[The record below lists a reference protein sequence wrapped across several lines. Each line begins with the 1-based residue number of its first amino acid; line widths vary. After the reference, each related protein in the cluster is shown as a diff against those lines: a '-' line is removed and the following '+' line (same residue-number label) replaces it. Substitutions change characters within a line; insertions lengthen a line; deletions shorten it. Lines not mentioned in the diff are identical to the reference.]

1 MIYCIPVQIQNYFVH
16 ITFLAE
22 NQVITVLFLS
32 QLFPHNVDTYKIKI
46 SITKPQMVYKMFEI
60 LINVY
65 VLVLTPYNTP
75 TH

>member
-1 MIYCIPVQIQNYFVH
+1 MYCIPVQIQNYFVH

-32 QLFPHNVDTYKIKI
+32 QLFPHNVDPYKIKI